1 MGAQAPFF
9 SPMALVVYHTD
20 HYVMTETKRL
30 YLLWTPQGQIASALL
45 KKLCTFEE
53 AKNLVTKKT
62 YDVLGKYYEPTKFPI
77 SDAFLIPHHVPM
89 DYKPDWN
96 EKLRN
101 PWPFKSDKTKT

>member
-1 MGAQAPFF
+1 
-9 SPMALVVYHTD
+9 MALVVYHTD

-30 YLLWTPQGQIASALL
+30 YLIWTHEGQIASALV
-45 KKLCTFEE
+45 KKLCTLEQ

-62 YDVLGKYYEPTKFPI
+62 SDVLGVYYEPTTFPI
-77 SDAFLIPHHVPM
+77 SDAFLVPNNVPM

-101 PWPFKSDKTKT
+101 KWPIKNNK